1 MKARQLPFAIG
12 VFFALI
18 AASFAASGAPSDAP
32 YGIAREYL
40 LGGPGGWDLLTADPD
55 HQHLFITRAD
65 RIMVVST
72 ADGSLVGTI
81 PDTAGVHGVALAA
94 NLGKGFSS
102 NGRSDNVTV
111 FDLQTLKPLETIAV
125 KGQNPDVILFEAA
138 SGRLLTFNG
147 RSQDISFIDPVKREV
162 VAKLAAG
169 GKPEFA
175 VADGTGKVFVNIED
189 KAQILVFDAR
199 TARQIAVWQLAGCEE
214 PTGLAMDAAHRR
226 LFSVCSNEVMAITN
240 ADTGKGVATVKIGK
254 GPDGAAFDPERGLV
268 FSPNGGDGTL
278 TIVREDD
285 PDHYSVAAT
294 IATRKSARTIAFDAT
309 THRVYLVSAEFGPAP
324 APTPEHPHPR
334 GAVLENS
341 FRLTV
346 IAPLK

>member
-1 MKARQLPFAIG
+1 MKARQLSFANG

-18 AASFAASGAPSDAP
+18 AVSLAASGAPSDAP
-32 YGIAREYL
+32 YGIAQEYL
-40 LGGPGGWDLLTADPD
+40 LGGSGGWDLLTADPD
-55 HQHLFITRAD
+55 HQRLFITRAD

-72 ADGSLVGTI
+72 ADGSLAGTI

-94 NLGKGFSS
+94 SLGKGFSS

-147 RSQDISFIDPVKREV
+147 RSQDISFIDPGKREV
-162 VAKLAAG
+162 VAKLPAG

-199 TARQIAVWQLAGCEE
+199 TAQQIAVWPLAGCEE
-214 PTGLAMDAAHRR
+214 PTGLAMDVAHRR
-226 LFSVCSNEVMAITN
+226 LFSVCGNQVMAITN
-240 ADTGKGVATVKIGK
+240 ADTGKSVARVKIGQ
-254 GPDGAAFDPERGLV
+254 GPDGAAFDAERGLV
-268 FSPNGGDGTL
+268 FSPNGRDGTL
-278 TIVREDD
+278 TIVHEDD

-294 IATRKSARTIAFDAT
+294 IATRKSARTMALDAK

-346 IAPLK
+346 IAPQK

>member
-1 MKARQLPFAIG
+1 MKARQPSFANG

-18 AASFAASGAPSDAP
+18 AASLAASSAPSDAP
-32 YGIAREYL
+32 YSVAQEYL
-40 LGGPGGWDLLTADPD
+40 LGGPGGWDLLMSDPD
-55 HQHLFITRAD
+55 HQRLFITRAD

-81 PDTAGVHGVALAA
+81 PETAGVHGVALAA

-147 RSQDISFIDPVKREV
+147 RSQDISFIDPEKREV
-162 VAKLAAG
+162 VAKLPAG

-199 TARQIAVWQLAGCEE
+199 TARQIAVWPLAGCEE
-214 PTGLAMDAAHRR
+214 PTGLAMDVAHRR
-226 LFSVCSNEVMAITN
+226 LFSVCGNQVMAITN
-240 ADTGKGVATVKIGK
+240 ADTGKSVARVKIGQ
-254 GPDGAAFDPERGLV
+254 GPDGAAFDAERGLV
-268 FSPNGGDGTL
+268 FSPNGRDGTL
-278 TIVREDD
+278 TIVHEDD

-294 IATRKSARTIAFDAT
+294 IATRKSARTMALDAK

-346 IAPLK
+346 IARQK